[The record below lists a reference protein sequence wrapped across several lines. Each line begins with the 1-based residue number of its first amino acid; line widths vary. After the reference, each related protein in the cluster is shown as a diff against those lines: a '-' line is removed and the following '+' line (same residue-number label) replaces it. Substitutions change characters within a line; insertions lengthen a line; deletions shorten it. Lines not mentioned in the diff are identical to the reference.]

1 MEGETLNLKS
11 GNLFCASVCHLLA
24 LCLKSPNFSEPHSP
38 LPLDGENGNL
48 HDWLILVSSSVIYG
62 KVLCNLKP
70 FY

>member
-38 LPLDGENGNL
+38 LPLDGENGNTYMISL
-48 HDWLILVSSSVIYG
+48 
-62 KVLCNLKP
+62 
-70 FY
+70 F